1 MTITIRSPNDLGRHL
16 NERSLDS
23 LPPHPCP
30 FTVAVDSREQ
40 LPWTFDGIVISGRRW
55 QIRTQVATL
64 ATGDYSIIGCEHLL
78 TIERKSVAD
87 LLGCVAGPEH
97 AREKRKHERMREM
110 IDRGGFARVVIEGCL
125 SATVDWLNDP
135 TCERS
140 IHPNSIYGC
149 HATWDRTL
157 APWCWA
163 GSRRAAEVIAFWMM
177 LDWWQDISG
186 ESRKGKLK

>member
-1 MTITIRSPNDLGRHL
+1 MITIRPPN
-16 NERSLDS
+16 NERHPDS
-23 LPPHPCP
+23 LPIHPCP
-30 FTVAVDSREQ
+30 FTVLIDSREQ

-64 ATGDYSIIGCEHLL
+64 ATGDYSILGCENLL

-97 AREKRKHERMREM
+97 SREKRKHERMRAM
-110 IDRGGFARVVIEGCL
+110 IDRGGFARVVIEGDL

-135 TCERS
+135 TCERG
-140 IHPNSIYGC
+140 IHPNSIFGC

-186 ESRKGKLK
+186 EGRKGKRK